1 MTVIKYTRQLCQLED
16 EAICN
21 HILTV
26 GVCTGLYGVD
36 VFMIY
41 ERLSNLCYYHE
52 DPSLFK

>member
-1 MTVIKYTRQLCQLED
+1 MTVIKYTKQLYQLED

-26 GVCTGLYGVD
+26 VVCTGLYGVD

-41 ERLSNLCYYHE
+41 EKIVKFMSLS
-52 DPSLFK
+52 

>member
-1 MTVIKYTRQLCQLED
+1 MTVIKYTKQLYQLED

-26 GVCTGLYGVD
+26 VVCTGLYGVD

-41 ERLSNLCYYHE
+41 E
-52 DPSLFK
+52 